1 MWCSSLAKLN
11 LAKVYRA
18 KLVFSWFSW
27 PDSLRVHSLK
37 YTLKNKGSLLAF
49 MEPYKVLFVEKE
61 SLDYLHVLHTKENNG
76 YFKNW
81 GLMYKTLHR
90 FHYKTTCAKKT

>member
-1 MWCSSLAKLN
+1 
-11 LAKVYRA
+11 
-18 KLVFSWFSW
+18 
-27 PDSLRVHSLK
+27 
-37 YTLKNKGSLLAF
+37 

-90 FHYKTTCAKKT
+90 FHKLHKTMCAKKKLDFAYAQHFSDL